1 MTTRVAIIEDDA
13 EICEELRDFLAET
26 ADISCVCTCRNLQT
40 ALQKV
45 PALAPDVIIMDIHL
59 PDGSGLDGASRLKQL
74 LPETQIVMYT
84 IYEDAEQIF
93 RALKAGAS
101 GYLLKSAPPPEIL
114 RAIREVRRGE
124 VPMSG
129 EVARKVIQSFREPA
143 PPRIAAAAVA
153 AEVEPLTKREEEV
166 LELLAEGLSS
176 VEISRRLEI
185 GLTTVHSHLKHIYG
199 KLHVRSRTEAVIK
212 YLG

>member
-26 ADISCVCTCRNLQT
+26 ADISCVCTCRNLKT
-40 ALQKV
+40 AMQKV

-101 GYLLKSAPPPEIL
+101 GYLLKSAPPAELL

-143 PPRIAAAAVA
+143 SPRPAAAPT
-153 AEVEPLTKREEEV
+153 EVEALTKREEEV

>member
-13 EICEELRDFLAET
+13 EICDELREFLAEA
-26 ADISCVCTCRNLQT
+26 ADITCVGACRNLQT

-59 PDGSGLDGASRLKQL
+59 PDGSGLTGASRLKQL

-101 GYLLKSAPPPEIL
+101 GYLLKSTPPAELL
-114 RAIREVRRGE
+114 RAIRDVRRGE

-129 EVARKVIQSFREPA
+129 EVARKVIQSFREPP
-143 PPRIAAAAVA
+143 PPRAPAAV
-153 AEVEPLTKREEEV
+153 PLEALTRREEEV
-166 LELLAEGLSS
+166 LELLAQGLSS
-176 VEISRRLEI
+176 LEISRQLAI
-185 GLTTVHSHLKHIYG
+185 GLTTVHSHLKHIYE

>member
-1 MTTRVAIIEDDA
+1 MTIRVAIIEDDA

-26 ADISCVCTCRNLQT
+26 DDISCVCACRNLQT

-101 GYLLKSAPPPEIL
+101 GYLLKSAPPAELL

-143 PPRIAAAAVA
+143 PPKSAAAAPT
-153 AEVEPLTKREEEV
+153 EVEPLTRREEEV
-166 LELLAEGLSS
+166 LQLLAEGLSS

>member
-26 ADISCVCTCRNLQT
+26 DDISCVCTCRNLQT

-45 PALAPDVIIMDIHL
+45 PGLAPDVIIMDIHL

-101 GYLLKSAPPPEIL
+101 GYLLKSAPPAELL

-129 EVARKVIQSFREPA
+129 EVARKVIQSFRAPA
-143 PPRIAAAAVA
+143 PARSTAAP
-153 AEVEPLTKREEEV
+153 AEVEPLTRREEEV
-166 LELLAEGLSS
+166 LQLLAEGLSS